1 MKPLVSVIIPVYN
14 AAPFIRETLDSVQAS
29 TYRPL
34 EIVMVDDA
42 STDDSLAI
50 ITAYAEQHDNCRVFP
65 QAALGVSATRNHAIR
80 EAQGTYIL
88 PVDADDKIGPTYI
101 EHAVQ
106 VLEQHPDVRVV
117 GCRARMFGDVDK
129 PWQLPRFSHALLAR
143 KNMIPVTSLFRKA
156 DWERTGGF
164 CEQDIY
170 REDWDFWLSMMEL
183 GGTYHLLDEVGL
195 FYRVRRGSRRADAK
209 QRKRAIVDAVNRRH
223 PAYMQRYLGGPLHY
237 HRSWSRF
244 INFFR
249 TDHVVGNYAHWQDGD
264 IIHQGRN
271 TLRRYNGLV
280 SKQFATPSLLRG
292 IVYGLLTK
300 SKARRSYEYAQRL
313 RTLTP
318 EPVAYREIR
327 YAGVL
332 RESWY
337 VCRESDC
344 KHTFNEL
351 IGNRDFPNRENILMA
366 IGEFTA
372 ALHQQGVL
380 HKDYSGGNILFNED
394 GSKVEIIDLNR
405 IHFYRHIGTEQG
417 LRNFERLNID
427 RDALRTMAAA
437 YAKTMGIDPAYA
449 AEYIITHRW
458 YKHINQGITNL

>member
-50 ITAYAEQHDNCRVFP
+50 ITAYANEHDNCRVFP

-88 PVDADDKIGPTYI
+88 PVDADDKIGATYI

-117 GCRARMFGDVDK
+117 GCHARMFGDVNK
-129 PWQLPRFSHALLAR
+129 PWQLPHFSHALLAR

-156 DWERTGGF
+156 DWERAGGF

-209 QRKRAIVDAVNRRH
+209 QRKRAIVDAVNSRH

-300 SKARRSYEYAQRL
+300 SKARRSYEYALRL
-313 RTLTP
+313 QSLTP

-351 IGNRDFPNRENILMA
+351 IGNRDFPNREKILTA

-372 ALHQQGVL
+372 ALHRQGVL

-394 GSKVEIIDLNR
+394 GSKVEMIDLNR

-427 RDALRTMAAA
+427 RDALRTMAVA
-437 YAKTMGIDPAYA
+437 YAKAMGLDPAYA

-458 YKHINQGITNL
+458 YKHIKQGITNL

>member
-50 ITAYAEQHDNCRVFP
+50 ITAYAGEHDNCRVFP

-88 PVDADDKIGPTYI
+88 PVDADDKIGATYI

-117 GCRARMFGDVDK
+117 GCHARMFGDVDK

-249 TDHVVGNYAHWQDGD
+249 TDHVVGNYTHWQDGD

-292 IVYGLLTK
+292 IVYGLLAK
-300 SKARRSYEYAQRL
+300 SKARRSYEYALRL
-313 RTLTP
+313 QSLTP

-332 RESWY
+332 CESWY
-337 VCRESDC
+337 VCRESEC

-351 IGNRDFPNRENILMA
+351 IGNRAFPNRENILTA
-366 IGEFTA
+366 IGQFTA
-372 ALHQQGVL
+372 ALHRQGVL

-394 GSKVEIIDLNR
+394 GSKVEMIDLNR
-405 IHFYRHIGTEQG
+405 IRFYRHIGTEQG

-427 RDALRTMAAA
+427 RDALRTMAVA
-437 YAKTMGIDPAYA
+437 YAKAMGIDPVYA
-449 AEYIITHRW
+449 AEYVIAHRW

>member
-50 ITAYAEQHDNCRVFP
+50 ITAYAGEHDNCRVFP

-88 PVDADDKIGPTYI
+88 PVDADDKIGATYI

-106 VLEQHPDVRVV
+106 VLEQHTDVRVV
-117 GCRARMFGDVDK
+117 GCHARMFGDVDK

-156 DWERTGGF
+156 DWERAGGF

-209 QRKRAIVDAVNRRH
+209 QRKRAIVDAVNSRH

-249 TDHVVGNYAHWQDGD
+249 TDHVVGDYAHWQDGD

-280 SKQFATPSLLRG
+280 SKQFATPSLWRG

-337 VCRESDC
+337 VCRESEC

-351 IGNRDFPNRENILMA
+351 IGNKDFPNREKILTA
-366 IGEFTA
+366 IGQFTA
-372 ALHQQGVL
+372 ALHRQGVL

-394 GSKVEIIDLNR
+394 GSKVEMIDLNR

-427 RDALRTMAAA
+427 RDALRTMAVA